1 MSTSNTLL
9 ANSLVVRLILSMQ
22 VKVAKC
28 YDLHGHMMVRVHQL
42 LRATRSGKT
51 DIMATDA
58 VYSQQPSKA
67 APTNQSYFQASK
79 QLNQGVSSRGSMHSG
94 ASNKHGENLGG
105 TVVRRVA
112 KERHRTQ
119 AGKGLGERTLAKN
132 IDPSR
137 LVLAAMIYFE
147 AVTNGR
153 INL

>member
-1 MSTSNTLL
+1 
-9 ANSLVVRLILSMQ
+9 
-22 VKVAKC
+22 
-28 YDLHGHMMVRVHQL
+28 
-42 LRATRSGKT
+42 
-51 DIMATDA
+51 MATDA

-79 QLNQGVSSRGSMHSG
+79 QLNQGVSSRGSMRSG

-119 AGKGLGERTLAKN
+119 AGKGQRTLAKN